1 VSHLKPIVGS
11 SRETGVEAGLPGDMT
26 LQIISADLELLTSG
40 KVQAGGELDIVDL
53 GAQVNLALA
62 EEDTAGDPV
71 DVSVLEEV
79 GGLGPV
85 GSPADEPDKL
95 LATLEG
101 VDDTGDSV
109 LSIITTRAK
118 LGDLLGVGVGDGG
131 RVMPDALGREAS
143 VAEESS
149 VEFMAL
155 NQVEKN
161 LRLEIGRG
169 EIAGISKADELVDS
183 LSAASSTR
191 GSSSKVGTRVLVDA
205 DQANLEVDLVLIDL
219 LPLLGR
225 DGTPPTIRVL
235 V

>member
-1 VSHLKPIVGS
+1 
-11 SRETGVEAGLPGDMT
+11 M
-26 LQIISADLELLTSG
+26 
-40 KVQAGGELDIVDL
+40 
-53 GAQVNLALA
+53 NLALA

-101 VDDTGDSV
+101 VDDTSDSV

-169 EIAGISKADELVDS
+169 EIAGISEANELIDT

-235 V
+235 VGDGVYDHNTTVVALARGRVESGQLKSGLRDKDLLKGDAIALETPTSG